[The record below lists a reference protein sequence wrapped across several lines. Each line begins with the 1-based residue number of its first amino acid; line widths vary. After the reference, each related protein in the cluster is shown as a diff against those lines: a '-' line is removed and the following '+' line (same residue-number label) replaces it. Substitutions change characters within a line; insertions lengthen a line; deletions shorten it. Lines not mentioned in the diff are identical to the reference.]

1 MKKTVVHIIGGG
13 LAGLA
18 AAMEVL
24 RLGGMAII
32 YEASPRPGGRCRSF
46 DDPLLGNNIDNGA
59 HLVLSANHTVRSLIQ
74 SCGAENAWVQGS
86 ARFWFFDL
94 DTGQS
99 WSIHPNR
106 GPLPWWLCIPNRRVP
121 GVSFSGHL
129 KLLHLLRSDIHPEG
143 IERLVGTTL
152 FRNFVMPV
160 ALAITNTPFSLLS
173 WDVLRTVLL
182 RTFAHGAQAIAPLVP
197 RTGYGVDLI
206 APLARTIQRDGG
218 QIYYESPVQQFLVS
232 EKRITA
238 FQIRKRV
245 ITPGPDDKI
254 IAALPIRAAQTLLP
268 DIPALPTSPI
278 INAYFRLPCC
288 VEDRFV
294 GIIGGVCDW
303 IQVRGSLVSASIGT
317 AHHLVHMQAGQLL
330 SLLWQ
335 ETVQVLGLS
344 EMKMPPARLI
354 KERDATLMLT
364 PAVNSQRQQ
373 TSTKWEN
380 AWLAGDWT
388 ATGLPCT
395 LEGAALSGINAAR
408 AAMSQR

>member
-1 MKKTVVHIIGGG
+1 M
-13 LAGLA
+13 A

-32 YEASPRPGGRCRSF
+32 YEASPCPGGRCRSF
-46 DDPLLGNNIDNGA
+46 DDPLLGNNIDNGT
-59 HLVLSANHTVRSLIQ
+59 HLVLSANHTVRSLIR

-86 ARFWFFDL
+86 ARFRFFDL

-99 WSIHPNR
+99 WAIHPNR
-106 GPLPWWLCIPNRRVP
+106 GPVPWWLCIPSRRVP

-129 KLLHLLRSDIHPEG
+129 KLLHLLRTDIRPQDVEC
-143 IERLVGTTL
+143 LVGATL

-173 WDVLRTVLL
+173 WDSLRRVLSK
-182 RTFAHGAQAIAPLVP
+182 TFVHGAQAIAPLVP
-197 RTGYGVDLI
+197 RTGYGADLI
-206 APLARTIQRDGG
+206 IPLACAIKKYGG
-218 QIYYESPVQQFLVS
+218 QIHYESPVQQFLVS
-232 EKRITA
+232 ERRITA
-238 FQIRKRV
+238 FLIRGRV
-245 ITPGPDDKI
+245 ITLGPNDKV
-254 IAALPIRAAQTLLP
+254 IAALPVRAAQTLLP

-317 AHHLVHMQAGQLL
+317 AHQLVHMQAGQLL

-335 ETVQVLGLS
+335 ETVQILGLS
-344 EMKMPPARLI
+344 GMQMPPARLI
-354 KERDATLMLT
+354 KEREATLMLT
-364 PAVNSQRQQ
+364 PTVNSQRQP
-373 TSTKWEN
+373 TWTRWEN
-380 AWLAGDWT
+380 VWLAGDWT

-395 LEGAALSGINAAR
+395 LEGAALSGINAAH
-408 AAMSQR
+408 AAMI